1 MSVNNKEIIIHD
13 DESSDEEVI
22 DTRPMR
28 KRSDKQ
34 IAIKKEIDLEN
45 FLKSK
50 GKTISECH
58 KELKLRTFDSKSKH
72 HKVLINFKTIIS
84 TAQNIVPLT
93 ITSIY
98 CYNLH
103 LVNNS
108 YSNSLLSNFLTIS
121 KSN

>member
-13 DESSDEEVI
+13 DESSDEEII
-22 DTRPMR
+22 DTRPLH

-34 IAIKKEIDLEN
+34 ITVKKEIDLEN

-50 GKTISECH
+50 GKTISECN

-93 ITSIY
+93 MTSIY

-103 LVNNS
+103 LANNFH
-108 YSNSLLSNFLTIS
+108 SNSLLSHLLTIS
-121 KSN
+121 KPN

>member
-13 DESSDEEVI
+13 DESSDEEII
-22 DTRPMR
+22 DTRPLH

-34 IAIKKEIDLEN
+34 ITIKKEIDLEN

-50 GKTISECH
+50 GKTISECN

-72 HKVLINFKTIIS
+72 HKVLIYFKTIIS
-84 TAQNIVPLT
+84 AAQSIFLLT
-93 ITSIY
+93 IISIY
-98 CYNLH
+98 CYHLH
-103 LVNNS
+103 PVNNF
-108 YSNSLLSNFLTIS
+108 YSNSLLSHLLTIS

>member
-84 TAQNIVPLT
+84 TAQNIAPFT
-93 ITSIY
+93 ILPIY
-98 CYNLH
+98 CYDLH
-103 LVNNS
+103 LANIFH
-108 YSNSLLSNFLTIS
+108 SNTLLSHLLTIS